1 MWNRGSR
8 LAYSPMRTKLGELIV
23 SLTPRPAPKP
33 FANTVF
39 PAPSSPHRHTT
50 SPGSA
55 AVARPAAIERV
66 ASGLVLRRSRA
77 GTLAVVTRPSG
88 KALEVADRD
97 RDGRAAAQADERRL
111 QGDTR
116 PEEGR
121 PGEAR

>member
-1 MWNRGSR
+1 MWNSGSR
-8 LAYSPMRTKLGELIV
+8 PAYSPIRTKLGELIV

-66 ASGLVLRRSRA
+66 ASGLVPRTPRA
-77 GTLAVVTRPSG
+77 RTLAVLPPPSG
-88 KALEVADRD
+88 QAPADP
-97 RDGRAAAQADERRL
+97 GRARDPRA
-111 QGDTR
+111 
-116 PEEGR
+116 
-121 PGEAR
+121 